1 MRELESRLIQ
11 CLPKSSKGLNKDFM
25 IVSEE
30 WHDDI
35 PCPKKEGRLGG
46 ALEKK
51 KIILL
56 FLFFTLLI
64 NFETII

>member
-11 CLPKSSKGLNKDFM
+11 CLPESSKELNKDFL

-30 WHDDI
+30 WHDDV
-35 PCPKKEGRLGG
+35 PCPTKEGRLGG